1 MTTLVTRFICYY
13 FHIIHAINFLTFPF
27 PFTIVTYSID
37 KINGMDKVYHVL
49 TLAGIALYWFLVAA
63 VTLRVVLK
71 RRAVS
76 VSLAWLMVIYI
87 IPIVGVICYFLFGEL
102 NLGRKRA
109 ERAKEMFAPFGDWFR
124 QLNDCQAHAP
134 EGMGA
139 QIYKIDELCNH
150 RMGIPALS
158 GNTLSLQTSP
168 NEILHSIIAD
178 IEQAHTSIQM
188 VFYIW
193 HPGGLADSVASA
205 LIQAAKRG
213 VHVKLLLDSAGSPRF
228 FKSHWYTMMKD
239 AGVEV
244 VQALEVSPWRMF
256 LRRLDLRQ
264 HRKIIVID
272 DKIAYTGSMNL
283 VDPAYFKQNSGVGQ
297 WVDIMVRITGPAV
310 NVLSAVHCWDWE
322 VETGT
327 RMLPA
332 QPECTI
338 GPDQPHHPVQV
349 VPSGPGMPENL
360 ISQVLT
366 LAMNQSNQSV
376 RITTPY
382 FVPSADL
389 VATLKMTA
397 QRGINVE
404 IIIPHKNDSLMV
416 KWASRAFYGE
426 LLEAGVK
433 IYEFYG
439 GLLHTK
445 SVVIDNQFCLV
456 GTVNIDMRS
465 LWLNFEVT
473 LAIEDQSFTQE
484 MNWLQQRYIEQSH
497 LVELAIWEQRPLYH
511 RFFERLFY
519 LFNPLL

>member
-1 MTTLVTRFICYY
+1 
-13 FHIIHAINFLTFPF
+13 
-27 PFTIVTYSID
+27 
-37 KINGMDKVYHVL
+37 MDKVYHIL
-49 TLAGIALYWFLVAA
+49 TLAGIAIYWLLVAA

-87 IPIVGVICYFLFGEL
+87 IPIVGVIFYFLIGEL

-109 ERAKEMFAPFGDWFR
+109 ERAKEMFTPYEGWFR

-139 QIYKIDELCNH
+139 HIYKIDELCNH

-168 NEILHSIIAD
+168 NEILHSIIDD
-178 IEQAHTSIQM
+178 IEAAKISIQM

-213 VHVKLLLDSAGSPRF
+213 VQVKLLLDSAGSPRF
-228 FKSHWYTMMKD
+228 FRSHWHQMMKD
-239 AGVEV
+239 AGIEV
-244 VQALEVSPWRMF
+244 VQALEVSPLRIF

-272 DKIAYTGSMNL
+272 DKVAYTGSMNL

-297 WVDIMVRITGPAV
+297 WVDIMVRVTGPAV
-310 NVLSAVHCWDWE
+310 NVLSAIHCWDWE

-327 RMLPA
+327 RMLPNT
-332 QPECTI
+332 PECQIT
-338 GPDQPHHPVQV
+338 PDQPQHPVQV

-360 ISQVLT
+360 ILQVLT
-366 LAMNQSNQSV
+366 LAINQANKSV

-389 VATLKMTA
+389 LATLKMTA

-404 IIIPHKNDSLMV
+404 LIIPHKNDSTMV
-416 KWASRAFYGE
+416 QWASRAFYGE

-445 SVVIDNQFCLV
+445 SVVIDEQFCLV

-473 LAIEDQSFTQE
+473 LAVDDQSFTKE
-484 MNWLQQRYIEQSH
+484 MHWLQQHYIEQSH
-497 LVELAIWEQRPLYH
+497 AVDYSEWEQRPLHH

>member
-1 MTTLVTRFICYY
+1 
-13 FHIIHAINFLTFPF
+13 
-27 PFTIVTYSID
+27 
-37 KINGMDKVYHVL
+37 MDKVYHFL
-49 TLAGIALYWFLVAA
+49 TLASIAIYWFLVAG

-87 IPIVGVICYFLFGEL
+87 LPIVGVICYFLFGEL

-109 ERAKEMFAPFGDWFR
+109 ERAKEMFKPFGTWFR
-124 QLNDCQAHAP
+124 SLNDCQAHMP

-139 QIYKIDELCNH
+139 HIYKIDELCNH

-158 GNTLSLQTSP
+158 GNTLSLQNSP
-168 NEILHSIIAD
+168 NEILHSIIED
-178 IEQAHTSIQM
+178 IEQAQESIRM

-213 VHVKLLLDSAGSPRF
+213 LDVKLLLDSAGSPRF
-228 FKSHWYTMMKD
+228 FRSHWLKMMQD
-239 AGVEV
+239 AGIHV
-244 VQALEVSPWRMF
+244 VQALEVSPWRIF

-272 DKIAYTGSMNL
+272 DAIAYTGSMNM
-283 VDPAYFKQNSGVGQ
+283 VDPAYFKQDSGVGQ
-297 WVDIMVRITGPAV
+297 WIDIMVRITGPSV
-310 NVLSAVHCWDWE
+310 NVLSAIHCWDWE
-322 VETGT
+322 FETGERQMPT
-327 RMLPA
+327 V
-332 QPECTI
+332 PECRLDANA
-338 GPDQPHHPVQV
+338 PQHPIQV
-349 VPSGPGMPENL
+349 VPSGPGMLENL

-366 LAMNQSNQSV
+366 LAINQANESV

-389 VATLKMTA
+389 LATLKMTA

-404 IIIPHKNDSLMV
+404 LIIPQKNDSFMV
-416 KWASRAFYGE
+416 QWASRAFYGE

-433 IYEFYG
+433 IHEFYG

-445 SVVIDNQFCLV
+445 SVVIDRQFCLV
-456 GTVNIDMRS
+456 GTVNLDMRS

-473 LAIEDQSFTQE
+473 LAVDDQEFTQQLY
-484 MNWLQQRYIEQSH
+484 WQQQNYIEQSRS
-497 LVELAIWEQRPLYH
+497 VDYDIWETRSLGH
-511 RFFERLFY
+511 RFMERLFY